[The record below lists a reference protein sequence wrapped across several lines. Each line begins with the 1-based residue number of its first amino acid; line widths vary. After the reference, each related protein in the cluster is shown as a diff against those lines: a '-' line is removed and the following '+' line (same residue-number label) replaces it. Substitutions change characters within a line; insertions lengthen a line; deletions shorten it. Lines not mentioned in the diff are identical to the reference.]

1 MRWAMSIVRFGLQLP
16 MEDIDLIQV
25 ASKKYNDIFFVL
37 YQLELSDFD
46 KDDKKMVAMLHR
58 SMVELICRTSTL
70 FNPRCFFEDELP
82 LRTIKNQYR
91 DRVVHVRDSCVFGKR
106 ETRSKASDQSNND
119 ADMQDRKPAD
129 SAKSQQHSEA
139 EPAEPVGNANIHLP
153 ENLYDQEP
161 NSSTKQSMGTGTSSG
176 GLDKKSVALALATAD
191 QEDSSLSQGKGFT
204 RKARPRTNTNTT
216 ADTTTTIRS
225 TTSTLAAETHPL
237 VSKARLAGALVLW
250 DRYVQL
256 LERMMQTYST
266 MIRTIQQDTPVN
278 VVISIT
284 ERLLLVVDLILS
296 QKGGN
301 PRLQRWTEKYKP
313 VIGSVLWDKTW
324 GTIGERLEYSAIK
337 LAIDVWGRVIS
348 MPNVPNDVLL
358 RCFHFWLHR
367 EKVLDTWLQLL
378 GQIANRVLHA
388 HYPND
393 PSIGG
398 NIMHV
403 RIMDFSIVG
412 TTTDNEAKAILRAY
426 AQTHINLDAISD
438 HSYCLYTNHMC
449 TVVENGLRIQKI
461 VEKNGV
467 HYVQRPPTANY
478 ILHYFGKP
486 IFEIAW
492 HRGRATRYN
501 IEARCRIMR
510 LLSQILILREDPS
523 DPIRP
528 AYLNTIISII
538 RRETVELNHVQA
550 VLSIVPSLLMN
561 SQHMRPFITQFLC
574 LVCKVIPR
582 ISSEFKLVLSQTKL
596 RHSAYEA
603 LSALIAFSG
612 YYYSIKRSDLIRD
625 RDGQIKEA
633 FIRSI
638 TQQSTNV
645 ESQHCSNSIRDVV
658 SKSVLEDAVLSEYL
672 QIYYKILLSSVVIE
686 KETGNLQYLTC
697 VIVTFLHQYSEF
709 NPEYVQIFVEFYVE
723 QLQNT
728 RDEKLAAAYIYGLI
742 QAAMVTWKGMLSD
755 QHYRVIF
762 TALVHGLSNCDKN
775 LKRYTHWN
783 QYHQVFISSVRCLSI
798 WISAVPSH
806 GLFSQDLVSEL
817 MALLHRCNAFMSSS
831 IPENQIKVE
840 PLGRKLQV
848 VSSTETHDSLWY
860 PDFTAKLSS
869 TISKPGFQTSEG
881 DRNQYFTSYT
891 ALGGLSLSDG
901 VQKSNASEE
910 KAKQTPNKRVL
921 SDSLY
926 KVLSTTIAVY
936 SMFLLRGIDKYQ
948 LDTSLLPQDA
958 LLMRN
963 ALYSNTVPDN
973 SVVLSGCGEEV
984 EELLKDYRPV
994 SVSFYSGYYR
1004 TIYSTINFQRFENG
1018 KWSDSIDLNISRYPS
1033 GSKLWVTMTTNPMA
1047 ETIVDSS
1054 SSKSP
1059 AQSNSKNSD
1068 ASNYPSNEGNKRS
1081 VESAVTQPWIRM
1093 TEGMISN
1100 GPLRSTFD
1108 ILDMSGHIRHVRPI
1122 VDDEGEQAMEERTA
1136 DEFKRLHN
1144 ARAEPDVHFPQARP
1158 LEYAPRGRK
1167 HIRKQLYEH
1176 QIIDWS
1182 FLSVSEPM
1190 LRELDFLD
1198 DLDPPFS
1205 AFAGI
1210 VYLRSADSLTVE
1222 RTMAKGPIKG
1232 ISPEFSRFLASLGR
1246 NRSAPVERMKRYPD
1260 DPLLIR
1266 YSFKEQSFQVSY
1278 DLAPNVGSL
1287 ISGCTMRQ
1295 RDNERFYKLLYDRGI
1310 YVMWFDI
1317 YQGDLDHQ
1325 LAWQFLD
1332 SCYSVVISQAQGT
1345 QGTQG
1350 TQGQERSRTE
1360 SSQAPPASRSPN
1372 ILFTSDKPLQNE
1384 NNLSGIEGRTRSA
1397 TTQPDY
1403 ASASSPDKKS
1413 RLHESSKASDVAR
1426 TPGADHGFHKPKAI
1440 GLFQRAIGMARRE
1453 HAAEE
1458 THTLSRSTSEP
1469 HSASKTK
1476 IAPCIP
1482 TTEPKEQQQQQQQ
1495 PHPHR
1500 DHQPCQQAQSSTD
1513 YSDTLVGLKEA
1524 LRMSIDKNTSL
1535 FEKMQDEGKP
1545 KETESSTPISP
1556 VFRSPAN
1563 ARTFSESEAHRNEG
1577 LSVSGSPRSSSSEFT
1592 NKVRLLIALAPIPH
1606 TGGRLV
1612 KITMSANDSSK
1623 QMNNEFIRMTGPLMP
1638 SMVVEAKNLAS
1649 LLSATVMDASANIA
1663 SLRCED
1669 FSVVSRRVEMITSI
1683 IESFSVKHRSISD
1696 AHKFMYP
1703 VGKSGVQN
1711 TFDIPCSTI
1720 ASGSARNSNDKGKD
1734 KGKGKERQWE

>member
-1 MRWAMSIVRFGLQLP
+1 MSIVRFGLQLP

-658 SKSVLEDAVLSEYL
+658 SK
-672 QIYYKILLSSVVIE
+672 
-686 KETGNLQYLTC
+686 
-697 VIVTFLHQYSEF
+697 
-709 NPEYVQIFVEFYVE
+709 
-723 QLQNT
+723 
-728 RDEKLAAAYIYGLI
+728 
-742 QAAMVTWKGMLSD
+742 
-755 QHYRVIF
+755 
-762 TALVHGLSNCDKN
+762 
-775 LKRYTHWN
+775 
-783 QYHQVFISSVRCLSI
+783 
-798 WISAVPSH
+798 
-806 GLFSQDLVSEL
+806 
-817 MALLHRCNAFMSSS
+817 
-831 IPENQIKVE
+831 
-840 PLGRKLQV
+840 
-848 VSSTETHDSLWY
+848 
-860 PDFTAKLSS
+860 AK
-869 TISKPGFQTSEG
+869 
-881 DRNQYFTSYT
+881 
-891 ALGGLSLSDG
+891 
-901 VQKSNASEE
+901 
-910 KAKQTPNKRVL
+910 
-921 SDSLY
+921 
-926 KVLSTTIAVY
+926 
-936 SMFLLRGIDKYQ
+936 
-948 LDTSLLPQDA
+948 
-958 LLMRN
+958 
-963 ALYSNTVPDN
+963 
-973 SVVLSGCGEEV
+973 
-984 EELLKDYRPV
+984 
-994 SVSFYSGYYR
+994 
-1004 TIYSTINFQRFENG
+1004 
-1018 KWSDSIDLNISRYPS
+1018 
-1033 GSKLWVTMTTNPMA
+1033 
-1047 ETIVDSS
+1047 
-1054 SSKSP
+1054 
-1059 AQSNSKNSD
+1059 
-1068 ASNYPSNEGNKRS
+1068 
-1081 VESAVTQPWIRM
+1081 
-1093 TEGMISN
+1093 
-1100 GPLRSTFD
+1100 
-1108 ILDMSGHIRHVRPI
+1108 
-1122 VDDEGEQAMEERTA
+1122 
-1136 DEFKRLHN
+1136 
-1144 ARAEPDVHFPQARP
+1144 
-1158 LEYAPRGRK
+1158 
-1167 HIRKQLYEH
+1167 
-1176 QIIDWS
+1176 
-1182 FLSVSEPM
+1182 
-1190 LRELDFLD
+1190 
-1198 DLDPPFS
+1198 
-1205 AFAGI
+1205 
-1210 VYLRSADSLTVE
+1210 
-1222 RTMAKGPIKG
+1222 
-1232 ISPEFSRFLASLGR
+1232 
-1246 NRSAPVERMKRYPD
+1246 
-1260 DPLLIR
+1260 
-1266 YSFKEQSFQVSY
+1266 
-1278 DLAPNVGSL
+1278 
-1287 ISGCTMRQ
+1287 
-1295 RDNERFYKLLYDRGI
+1295 
-1310 YVMWFDI
+1310 
-1317 YQGDLDHQ
+1317 
-1325 LAWQFLD
+1325 
-1332 SCYSVVISQAQGT
+1332 
-1345 QGTQG
+1345 
-1350 TQGQERSRTE
+1350 
-1360 SSQAPPASRSPN
+1360 
-1372 ILFTSDKPLQNE
+1372 
-1384 NNLSGIEGRTRSA
+1384 
-1397 TTQPDY
+1397 
-1403 ASASSPDKKS
+1403 
-1413 RLHESSKASDVAR
+1413 
-1426 TPGADHGFHKPKAI
+1426 
-1440 GLFQRAIGMARRE
+1440 
-1453 HAAEE
+1453 
-1458 THTLSRSTSEP
+1458 
-1469 HSASKTK
+1469 
-1476 IAPCIP
+1476 
-1482 TTEPKEQQQQQQQ
+1482 
-1495 PHPHR
+1495 
-1500 DHQPCQQAQSSTD
+1500 
-1513 YSDTLVGLKEA
+1513 
-1524 LRMSIDKNTSL
+1524 
-1535 FEKMQDEGKP
+1535 
-1545 KETESSTPISP
+1545 
-1556 VFRSPAN
+1556 
-1563 ARTFSESEAHRNEG
+1563 
-1577 LSVSGSPRSSSSEFT
+1577 
-1592 NKVRLLIALAPIPH
+1592 
-1606 TGGRLV
+1606 
-1612 KITMSANDSSK
+1612 
-1623 QMNNEFIRMTGPLMP
+1623 
-1638 SMVVEAKNLAS
+1638 
-1649 LLSATVMDASANIA
+1649 
-1663 SLRCED
+1663 
-1669 FSVVSRRVEMITSI
+1669 
-1683 IESFSVKHRSISD
+1683 
-1696 AHKFMYP
+1696 
-1703 VGKSGVQN
+1703 
-1711 TFDIPCSTI
+1711 
-1720 ASGSARNSNDKGKD
+1720 
-1734 KGKGKERQWE
+1734 